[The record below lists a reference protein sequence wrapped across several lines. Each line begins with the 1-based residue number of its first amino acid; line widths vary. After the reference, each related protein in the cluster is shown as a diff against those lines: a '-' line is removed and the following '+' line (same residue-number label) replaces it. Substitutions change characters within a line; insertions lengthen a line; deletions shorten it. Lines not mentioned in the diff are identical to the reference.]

1 MAIHFGTAFNF
12 AFYQANKSSQIMINK
27 GLSNVGIFLLNML
40 SLLPLFI
47 LYRLADAFYV
57 LIFYV
62 FGYRRKV
69 VKENL
74 VNAFPEKT
82 ATEIYAIEK
91 RFYKFLASL
100 FIEVIKMKSISKK
113 ELNKRVK
120 FKNTDLV
127 EAYLKNNESV
137 IFCSSHYG
145 NYEWVCM
152 AIGLNFSGEHYPI
165 YKPLSSETFDNWFL
179 TMRSKFGN
187 QMVAMRQTLRAIQA
201 SKNVATMFTFGSD
214 QAPSKDESNY
224 WTMFLNQ
231 ESSIQLG
238 VEKIAR
244 KTNRPVFYLKI
255 NHLKRGYYEVDC
267 VPICLNPAETAEFE
281 ITEMHTHFLEDMIKE
296 APAYWLWSH
305 RRWKY
310 KPEQKVQK
318 MAAHQNVMDAMV

>member
-1 MAIHFGTAFNF
+1 
-12 AFYQANKSSQIMINK
+12 MINRA
-27 GLSNVGIFLLNML
+27 LSYVGILLLNIL
-40 SLLPLFI
+40 SLLPLFV

-69 VKENL
+69 VTENL
-74 VNAFPEKT
+74 VNAFPEKNT
-82 ATEIYAIEK
+82 AEIKSIEK
-91 RFYKFLASL
+91 KFYKFLASL

-120 FKNTDLV
+120 FKNVDLV
-127 EAYLKNNESV
+127 EAYLKDNESV
-137 IFCSSHYG
+137 LFCSSHYG

-152 AIGLNFSGEHYPI
+152 AIGLNFSGQHYPI
-165 YKPLSSETFDNWFL
+165 YKPLSSEAFDEWFL
-179 TMRSKFGN
+179 NMRSRFGN
-187 QMVAMRQTLRAIQA
+187 HMVSMRQTLRSIQA
-201 SKNVATMFTFGSD
+201 TKNQATMFTFGSD

-224 WTMFLNQ
+224 WTTFLNQ

-255 NHLKRGYYEVDC
+255 NYLKRGYYEVDC

-281 ITEMHTHFLEDMIKE
+281 ITEMHTRFLEDMIRE
-296 APAYWLWSH
+296 VPPYWLWSH

-310 KPEQKVQK
+310 KPENTAAKKVSNDQNMMDT
-318 MAAHQNVMDAMV
+318 MA

>member
-187 QMVAMRQTLRAIQA
+187 HMVAMRQTLRAIQA

-281 ITEMHTHFLEDMIKE
+281 ITGMHTHFLEDMIKE

-318 MAAHQNVMDAMV
+318 VAAHQNVMDAMV

>member
-1 MAIHFGTAFNF
+1 
-12 AFYQANKSSQIMINK
+12 MINK
-27 GLSNVGIFLLNML
+27 WLSRVGISLLNLL
-40 SLLPLFI
+40 SLFPLFI
-47 LYRLADAFYV
+47 LYRLADAFYL

-74 VNAFPEKT
+74 HNAFPEKSNI
-82 ATEIYAIEK
+82 EIKAIEK

-113 ELNKRVK
+113 ELQKRVV
-120 FKNTDLV
+120 FKNVDLV

-137 IFCSSHYG
+137 IFCSAHFG

-152 AIGLNFSGEHYPI
+152 AIGLAFSGEHYPI
-165 YKPLSSETFDNWFL
+165 YKPLSSETFDHWFL
-179 TMRSKFGN
+179 EMRSRFGN
-187 QMVAMRQTLRAIQA
+187 HMVSMRQTLRAIQA
-201 SKNVATMFTFGSD
+201 SKNEATMFTFGSD
-214 QAPSKDESNY
+214 QAPSREDSTY
-224 WTMFLNQ
+224 WTTFLNQ

-238 VEKIAR
+238 VEKIAK

-255 NHLKRGYYEVDC
+255 NTLKRGYYEVDC
-267 VPICLNPAETAEFE
+267 VPICLNPTETAEFE
-281 ITEMHTHFLEDMIKE
+281 ITEMHTRFLEDMISE

-310 KPEQKVQK
+310 KREPK
-318 MAAHQNVMDAMV
+318 AAPAVSNDQNTMDAMA